1 MAGARATEPTHS
13 RAIGVV
19 VAAGIL
25 LRFWRLPAAGISHWD
40 AGTYTAGVLGVG
52 PYSRGESVLFQTP
65 PLVPAL
71 FRGLFA
77 VAGPSDTLAM
87 SVVAAIG
94 AVTVWLL
101 WKAGRSWVGE
111 VSALLGAAALASMEL
126 HLLFSRQALTDV
138 PFAFF
143 VLLAVFA
150 FTVAVERRSFALA
163 IAAGAATGG
172 ALLTK
177 YHGLLALVIAA
188 VWLAARI
195 LFRTPPAEKKRA
207 LHLWLT
213 AVGVALVPLVWL
225 LLHVRSELGLDAF
238 LESRKTWM
246 QAPGLYLGPLAARFL
261 ARSFLEWVSPFV
273 LAPALVGFGV
283 LLVRRRAGDLAV
295 LAWTAVF
302 LAALPFYRLYPRLL
316 VPLCLP
322 LALAAGVGLDSISKA
337 ILPRWNTGRTAALLL
352 VALVPGAWSA
362 RASLSVGDRG
372 YERAAKFLLEGP
384 ADPRPDV
391 LVAQHAILFYLREDP
406 HPYVCHEEEG
416 AIETLESGR
425 FRFLVADLRL
435 QHAPRFRSYLES
447 HDLELVADVPNPLPS
462 STIVNSAGFE
472 GLDAERSGAL
482 SPEERATLESIRVW
496 RTRQ

>member
-1 MAGARATEPTHS
+1 MAKGS
-13 RAIGVV
+13 RAIDASSRGALVV
-19 VAAGIL
+19 VAAAIL
-25 LRFWRLPAAGISHWD
+25 LRFWHLSAAGISHWD

-71 FRGLFA
+71 FRALFA
-77 VAGPSDTLAM
+77 IAGPSDLLAM
-87 SVVAAIG
+87 SAVAAIG
-94 AVTVWLL
+94 AATVWLL
-101 WKAGRSWVGE
+101 WRAGRSWIGE
-111 VSALLGAAALASMEL
+111 TPALLGAAALASMEF

-150 FTVAVERRSFALA
+150 FTAAVERGSFALA
-163 IAAGAATGG
+163 IAAGAATGA

-177 YHGLLALVIAA
+177 YHGLLALAIAA
-188 VWLAARI
+188 AWLAGRMLFRRAPADPKRSATLWLAA
-195 LFRTPPAEKKRA
+195 L
-207 LHLWLT
+207 
-213 AVGVALVPLVWL
+213 GVALLPLAWL
-225 LLHVRSELGLDAF
+225 VLHVRSELGLDAF

-273 LAPALVGFGV
+273 LAPALVGFAI
-283 LLVRRRAGDLAV
+283 LLVRRSAGDLV
-295 LAWTAVF
+295 LLAWTVVF

-322 LALAAGVGLDSISKA
+322 LALAAGVGLDA
-337 ILPRWNTGRTAALLL
+337 IARALASRWERGRAAALLAI
-352 VALVPGAWSA
+352 ALVPGAWSA

-372 YERAAKFLLEGP
+372 YERAAEFLRAAP

-391 LVAQHAILFYLREDP
+391 LVAQHAILFYLRDDP
-406 HPYVCHEEEG
+406 HPYLCHEEEG
-416 AIETLESGR
+416 AIETLEAGR
-425 FRFLVADLRL
+425 FRYLVADLRL
-435 QHAPRFRSYLES
+435 EHAPRFRKYLET
-447 HDLELVADVPNPLPS
+447 HDFELVADLPNPLPS

-472 GLDAERSGAL
+472 GLDGLRSGAL
-482 SPEERATLESIRVW
+482 SAEQRAILERIRIW
-496 RTRQ
+496 RRRQ